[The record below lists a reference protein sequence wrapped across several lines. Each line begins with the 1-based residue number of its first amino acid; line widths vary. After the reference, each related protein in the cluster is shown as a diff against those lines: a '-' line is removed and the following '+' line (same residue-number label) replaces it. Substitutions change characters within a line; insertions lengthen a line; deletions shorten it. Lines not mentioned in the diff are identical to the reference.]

1 MNDHLGNVHVL
12 MLHVGGYCD
21 LRKIKKLFYGGKY
34 GRNWVSRMVRHFL
47 DNVLALEEFMW
58 NQLTLVFLEASEN
71 VSHGVIDGFRCRIV
85 DTRKICLLDCG
96 NDLLHKDLLYSYH
109 FEKRCTSLVCVILMF
124 EFMQVSVTSSTMS
137 GPGQVG

>member
-1 MNDHLGNVHVL
+1 
-12 MLHVGGYCD
+12 
-21 LRKIKKLFYGGKY
+21 
-34 GRNWVSRMVRHFL
+34 MVCCL
-47 DNVLALEEFMW
+47 IDNVFELEDIVGYQLAV
-58 NQLTLVFLEASEN
+58 VFLEASEN

-96 NDLLHKDLLYSYH
+96 NDLLHRDLLYSYH